1 MSPQARIK
9 QQTLSELRATRRD
22 MMSATWLIA
31 LASKPPKVRREAA
44 LRLNDVQM
52 AILALENAKLRDIAD
67 QLKDNE
73 QALRQGRESLAR
85 ARETLTRVQTV
96 LTAVGRLL
104 DLVAQV
110 AQFVATGIA

>member
-9 QQTLSELRATRRD
+9 QQTLSELRAPRRD
-22 MMSATWLIA
+22 MMSGTWLIA
-31 LASKPPKVRREAA
+31 LASKPLDVRRDAA
-44 LRLNDVQM
+44 LKLNDVQM
-52 AILALENAKLRDIAD
+52 AILALENAKLREIKN

-73 QALRQGRESLAR
+73 RALRQGRESLAR
-85 ARETLTRVQTV
+85 ARENLARVQTV

-110 AQFVATGIA
+110 ARFAAASIA